1 MNININLIGH
11 DNSFNNLVQ
20 LYNKNILPNKII
32 IKGNKGIGKFLLCS
46 HFVNY
51 VLSQDEEYKYN
62 LNKFEINIKNKSY
75 QLFKNEIHP
84 NINIINKK
92 KDSRNIEISQIREM
106 FLFQNTSSFNNK
118 HRFIVI
124 NNVSNLNNNSTNA
137 LLKSIEEPN
146 KNVFYILTYNTGT
159 KILDTLRSRCVEF
172 KLTLQ
177 NKYKK
182 MIVDNYFKENIY
194 DLISTD
200 FANFYTNPSFL
211 ISLINYSKVNSL
223 DYTNLTI
230 EDLIIF
236 LINNKDYVKNNFINE
251 NINVFIEL
259 FFYKN
264 INVTNK
270 ITYKIKE
277 YFYLKLSEIKKY
289 NLDMESYFLE
299 FQNQLLNE

>member
-106 FLFQNTSSFNNK
+106 FLFQNRTLYLFVENK
-118 HRFIVI
+118 LPEAQDR
-124 NNVSNLNNNSTNA
+124 L
-137 LLKSIEEPN
+137 
-146 KNVFYILTYNTGT
+146 
-159 KILDTLRSRCVEF
+159 ILDFVEGPR
-172 KLTLQ
+172 L
-177 NKYKK
+177 
-182 MIVDNYFKENIY
+182 
-194 DLISTD
+194 
-200 FANFYTNPSFL
+200 
-211 ISLINYSKVNSL
+211 NS
-223 DYTNLTI
+223 I
-230 EDLIIF
+230 RHGHG
-236 LINNKDYVKNNFINE
+236 
-251 NINVFIEL
+251 
-259 FFYKN
+259 
-264 INVTNK
+264 
-270 ITYKIKE
+270 
-277 YFYLKLSEIKKY
+277 
-289 NLDMESYFLE
+289 
-299 FQNQLLNE
+299 